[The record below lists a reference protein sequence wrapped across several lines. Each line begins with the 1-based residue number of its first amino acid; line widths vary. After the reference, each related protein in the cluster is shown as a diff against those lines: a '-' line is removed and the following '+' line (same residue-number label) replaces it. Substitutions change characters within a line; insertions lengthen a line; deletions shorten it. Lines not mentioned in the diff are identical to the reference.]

1 VATQGGGY
9 AGFLCCGTGAARS
22 DIGCA
27 GAGGQSLGLG
37 REKKLGGI
45 EYRTSAVKTHNA
57 ETEQYQVDVGKKND
71 MFLYGET
78 TKIDPSYAQPGQAGL
93 PGSAT
98 GEPETRY
105 GLGVGFRF

>member
-1 VATQGGGY
+1 MRVFSVAALALLAATSVALAQ
-9 AGFLCCGTGAARS
+9 AGNRSESAAK
-22 DIGCA
+22 
-27 GAGGQSLGLG
+27 
-37 REKKLGGI
+37 KKLGGI

-78 TKIDPSYAQPGQAGL
+78 TKIEPSYAQPGQAGL